1 MKIIHTGDVHLG
13 SAMRNLPPDKAR
25 LRKEEIIDGFRRL
38 CAYAKAQGVAAVLIA
53 GDLFDGNT
61 PTTSLKKEVFS
72 MIAEAKP
79 ACFFYVSGNHDDEFS
94 YSEALPENLYLFS
107 QNHGWKSYDLSENV
121 TITGL
126 DSKYLDEGKYKEL
139 SLKKDRFNIVVL
151 HGDISQGERKNTETI
166 SLRRLQNNHID
177 YLALGHIHIP
187 TLTAERLDSRGTYRY
202 CGCLEG
208 RGFDECGK
216 KGFFLLNVADGKLE
230 SETFLSFSKR
240 ELIEIRVDI
249 SACNTYYDVE
259 RTAFSAL
266 QNVKRENVVRLI
278 LVGQHTAGLKKDL
291 PLLSHRLCEN
301 FFFVKISDESRVFI
315 DYAAF
320 LNDLSERGEFVR
332 EVGRYEMNEEIRSE
346 IIDVGLKALAGEEID
361 L

>member
-13 SAMRNLPPDKAR
+13 SAMKKLPPDKAR

-38 CAYAKAQGVAAVLIA
+38 CAYAKTNGVSAVLIA
-53 GDLFDGNT
+53 GDLFDENA
-61 PTTSLKKEVFS
+61 PSTSLKKEVFS
-72 MIAEAKP
+72 IISSAKP
-79 ACFFYVSGNHDDEFS
+79 VCFFYVSGNHDDKFS
-94 YSEALPENLYLFS
+94 FFQDLPENLYLFS
-107 QNHGWKSYDLSENV
+107 QNHGWKSYDLPENV

-126 DSKYLDEGKYKEL
+126 DSKYLDERKYREL

-151 HGDISQGERKNTETI
+151 HGDISQGERKETEI
-166 SLRRLQNNHID
+166 IPLRRLQNNYID

-187 TLTAERLDSRGTYRY
+187 MLTAERLDSRGIYRY

-216 KGFFLLNVADGKLE
+216 KGCFLLNVTNGKLE

-240 ELIEIRVDI
+240 EIVEIRADI
-249 SACNTYYDVE
+249 STCKTYYDVE
-259 RTAFSAL
+259 RTAFAAL

-278 LVGQHTAGLKKDL
+278 LVGQHMAGLKKDL

-301 FFFVKISDESRVFI
+301 FFFVKLSDESRVFI

-320 LNDLSERGEFVR
+320 LNDLSERGEFIR
-332 EVGRYEMNEEIRSE
+332 EVGRCEMSEEIRAE
-346 IIDVGLKALAGEEID
+346 IIDVGLKALSGEEID